1 MREREDDF
9 QKKRKNVYILEQ
21 LKILPFFKKKKN
33 LLSCILHMRLHIYW
47 VVLDTQNYVAT
58 CAYTLHCGLG
68 NMRKREFEFGWEE
81 EEIELNEE

>member
-1 MREREDDF
+1 
-9 QKKRKNVYILEQ
+9 
-21 LKILPFFKKKKN
+21 
-33 LLSCILHMRLHIYW
+33 MRLHIYW